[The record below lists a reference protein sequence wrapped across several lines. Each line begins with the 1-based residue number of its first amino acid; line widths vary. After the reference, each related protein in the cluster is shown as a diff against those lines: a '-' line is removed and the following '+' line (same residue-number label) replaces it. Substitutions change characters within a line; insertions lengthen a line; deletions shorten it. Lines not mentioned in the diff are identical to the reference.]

1 MGSFEDSTSGFQLLL
16 IDPSYRAYWR
26 QLRTRLSKW
35 QITLEPD
42 PQKATDFF
50 FHNNVDIVLLGHTKN
65 FSCLRWLDFFKYV
78 KPSIPVIVLTDA
90 GSEELALSVFRKD
103 AWDYFKKP
111 FKIEELKMSM
121 ESALGGEKKNGSS
134 MKGKHIS
141 RAIKYI
147 SENFAAQLRLS
158 QIAQE
163 SAMSLSCFERTF
175 KKEMGTTY
183 TKFLNK
189 FRISRAAKMLEQE
202 ELSISEIAFACGFT
216 NPYHFTRMFNRIMAV
231 SPRTYRKSLR
241 KAFSIPSPPIK
252 QNRSKN

>member
-1 MGSFEDSTSGFQLLL
+1 MGSFEDSRSQYQLLL
-16 IDPSYRAYWR
+16 IDPDYRAYWHR
-26 QLRTRLSKW
+26 LRTHLSKW
-35 QITLEPD
+35 QIILEPD

-50 FHNNVDIVLLGHTKN
+50 FHHNVEIVLLGHTKN

-90 GSEELALSVFRKD
+90 GSEEFALSVFRKD

-111 FKIEELKMSM
+111 FKIEEIKMSM
-121 ESALGGEKKNGSS
+121 EAALGSKKKNGSS
-134 MKGKHIS
+134 MKSERIS
-141 RAIKYI
+141 RAIRYI
-147 SENFAAQLRLS
+147 SENFPTQLRLS

-189 FRISRAAKMLEQE
+189 FRISRAAKMLEQQ
-202 ELSISEIAFACGFT
+202 ELSITEIAFACGFT
-216 NPYHFTRMFNRIMAV
+216 NPYHFTRMFNRVMAV

-241 KAFSIPSPPIK
+241 KSLAIAFPPNK
-252 QNRSKN
+252 AR

>member
-1 MGSFEDSTSGFQLLL
+1 VGSFEDSTSENQLLL
-16 IDPSYRAYWR
+16 IDPNYKTYWHR
-26 QLRTRLSKW
+26 LRSHLSEWK
-35 QITLEPD
+35 IILEPD

-50 FHNNVDIVLLGHTKN
+50 FHTNVDIVLLGHAKN

-90 GSEELALSVFRKD
+90 GSEELALTVFRKH

-111 FKIEELKMSM
+111 FKIEELKMSL
-121 ESALGGEKKNGSS
+121 ESALSSKKKNGSS
-134 MKGKHIS
+134 IKGKGIS

-147 SENFAAQLRLS
+147 NENFDNQLRLC

-202 ELSISEIAFACGFT
+202 DLSISEIAFACGFT
-216 NPYHFTRMFNRIMAV
+216 NPYHFTRMFNRIMAMP
-231 SPRTYRKSLR
+231 PRTYRKSIR
-241 KAFSIPSPPIK
+241 KAFSIPFPPIK
-252 QNRSKN
+252 QNTSKN